1 MNESLLQASRALQAR
16 ADSAWRWSRRHVLAT
31 ASWARRQPRARLIT
45 LAVAAVSALLVA
57 WLALEVLVWMLSTL
71 AGGQAAPAPPPAVH
85 HQPPPPW
92 LSELQRAGV
101 WRHIAEAVQAYA
113 AQHSAAAGTPPWLL
127 LAFWGGLGG
136 FLLLGS
142 WLARRR
148 FGLATV
154 AWCGWVAATAWV
166 VWTQTPGADPVPA
179 ALAAASGI
187 TAGVVP
193 LAAPMVLAVIAVGVV
208 PPVA

>member
-1 MNESLLQASRALQAR
+1 MNESLLQASQYLQTRAEC
-16 ADSAWRWSRRHVLAT
+16 AWRWCRRHVLAT
-31 ASWARRQPRARLIT
+31 ASWARRQPRARLVT
-45 LAVAAVSALLVA
+45 LAVATVAALAAA
-57 WLALEVLVWMLSTL
+57 WLALAALAWMLSTL
-71 AGGQAAPAPPPAVH
+71 AGGQAPPPLPAVH
-85 HQPPPPW
+85 HQPPPW

-101 WRHIAEAVQAYA
+101 WRHSAQAAQAFA
-113 AQHSAAAGTPPWLL
+113 AQHSAASGTPPWLL
-127 LAFWGGLGG
+127 LEFWGGLGG

-154 AWCGWVAATAWV
+154 AWCGWVAASAWV
-166 VWTQTPGADPVPA
+166 IWTQTPGADPVPA

-193 LAAPMVLAVIAVGVV
+193 LAAPFVLSVIALGVV
-208 PPVA
+208 PPVT